1 MDAEDQSIKGRVA
14 EVGLVRDEG
23 SFNSFNLTI
32 AMVLKSRG
40 LTYDQGERLMTQFRK
55 ELLGKD
61 VEITAIV
68 FPCPTCG
75 KGFNTEQGM
84 KQHIRMVHEKKKGKP
99 RETKAKSTRKKAPK
113 KRTSKKGS
121 RKK

>member
-84 KQHIRMVHEKKKGKP
+84 KQHIRMVHEKKGKP